1 MQLCTALRIN
11 TPTCLAFTGAG
22 GKTTALLS
30 LARELAG
37 TDIPGMLAGPVLI
50 TTTTHLGTDQVRQA
64 DHYFR
69 LERAEDLQVLER
81 SLPSG
86 VIAVTGLPAVAEPD
100 RLSGLQGEALERLH
114 RLAVERGIPLLI
126 EADGARQRLLKAPE
140 MHEPAIPDFAEIV
153 VVVAGLA
160 ALGRPLN
167 PEWVHRPG
175 RFATLSGLKSGDPI
189 TRRALQRVLVHPD
202 GGLKGIPPAAR
213 RVALLNGVDTEE
225 TWIEAQSI
233 AADLL
238 GPYEAVLLGGT
249 SGSSG
254 ETGALETYSD
264 MQQNSSPIL
273 AVYEPVA
280 GIVLAAGGASRFG
293 KAKQLL
299 TLDGEALV
307 HRSARAALEAGL
319 SPVIVVTGAYAEE
332 IRLALADLPVVFV
345 HNLDWSV
352 GQSTSL
358 QAGLSA
364 LPGEI
369 GSAVFLLADQ
379 PEVPIQLLQSLVK
392 AHARTLAAIAAPRV
406 AGKRANPVLL
416 DRVTF
421 PALQELRGDTGA
433 RPLFSDPDR
442 YPVAWVDW
450 DDPALLLDVDTPED
464 FQRWIEERHST

>member
-1 MQLCTALRIN
+1 
-11 TPTCLAFTGAG
+11 
-22 GKTTALLS
+22 
-30 LARELAG
+30 
-37 TDIPGMLAGPVLI
+37 
-50 TTTTHLGTDQVRQA
+50 
-64 DHYFR
+64 
-69 LERAEDLQVLER
+69 
-81 SLPSG
+81 
-86 VIAVTGLPAVAEPD
+86 
-100 RLSGLQGEALERLH
+100 
-114 RLAVERGIPLLI
+114 
-126 EADGARQRLLKAPE
+126 
-140 MHEPAIPDFAEIV
+140 
-153 VVVAGLA
+153 
-160 ALGRPLN
+160 
-167 PEWVHRPG
+167 
-175 RFATLSGLKSGDPI
+175 LSGLKSGDPI

-213 RVALLNGVDTEE
+213 RVALLNGVDSEE
-225 TWIEAQSI
+225 TWIEAQLI

-238 GPYEAVLLGGT
+238 GPYGAVLLGGT
-249 SGSSG
+249 SGS
-254 ETGALETYSD
+254 LETYSGL
-264 MQQNSSPIL
+264 QQGASSIL
-273 AVYEPVA
+273 AVHEPVA
-280 GIVLAAGGASRFG
+280 GIVLAAGGTSRFG

-299 TLDGEALV
+299 TSDGEALV

-332 IRLALADLPVVFV
+332 IRLALADLPVGFV
-345 HNLDWSV
+345 HNPDWPA
-352 GQSTSL
+352 GQSASL

-364 LPGEI
+364 LPGET

-379 PEVPIQLLQSLVK
+379 PEVPIRLLQSLVK
-392 AHARTLAAIAAPRV
+392 AHARTLAAIASPRV